1 MTAGPFPDHR
11 GTNASRFAAAVPKY
25 KRPLEQIEGPYFAS
39 FD

>member
-1 MTAGPFPDHR
+1 LPPQ
-11 GTNASRFAAAVPKY
+11 VPKY